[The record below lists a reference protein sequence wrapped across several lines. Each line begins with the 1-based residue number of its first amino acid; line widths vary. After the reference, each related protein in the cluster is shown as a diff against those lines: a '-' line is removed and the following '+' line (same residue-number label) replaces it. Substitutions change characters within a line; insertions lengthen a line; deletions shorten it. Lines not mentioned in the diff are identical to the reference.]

1 MRTSII
7 IMKKFFA
14 ILSVLT
20 LLLVFSCR
28 GNDQIADEYRS
39 NLDLKSELQQKEL
52 FKDLTTENKIRV
64 WQSKINQIQTQ
75 NLSTEQKELIRSINN
90 EIVKVAEENY
100 DGIKLFEYA
109 ISLAKITPEDEFVR
123 MFSVIGDYKKNEN
136 LYNNHFSNEKLV
148 LNLQQNLND
157 LKNKKYEF
165 YASGTVTNKNQQPT
179 CNCSWTCGFYG
190 GGTNDCNTSISGCGF
205 LWISEC
211 GRYV

>member
-1 MRTSII
+1 
-7 IMKKFFA
+7 MKKFFA

-123 MFSVIGDYKKNEN
+123 MFSVIGDYKK
-136 LYNNHFSNEKLV
+136 K
-148 LNLQQNLND
+148 
-157 LKNKKYEF
+157 
-165 YASGTVTNKNQQPT
+165 
-179 CNCSWTCGFYG
+179 
-190 GGTNDCNTSISGCGF
+190 
-205 LWISEC
+205 
-211 GRYV
+211 

>member
-1 MRTSII
+1 
-7 IMKKFFA
+7 MKKFFA

-52 FKDLTTENKIRV
+52 FKALTTENKIRV

-90 EIVKVAEENY
+90 KIVKVAEKNY

-136 LYNNHFSNEKLV
+136 
-148 LNLQQNLND
+148 
-157 LKNKKYEF
+157 
-165 YASGTVTNKNQQPT
+165 
-179 CNCSWTCGFYG
+179 
-190 GGTNDCNTSISGCGF
+190 
-205 LWISEC
+205 
-211 GRYV
+211 